1 MKEISGN
8 FIDLDA
14 EEEDARCPALRN
26 RRVPLRRRYSKPRI
40 RRRAPSRNHLTG
52 KN

>member
-26 RRVPLRRRYSKPRI
+26 TFPALRKRYSKRRLRRRAGSRI
-40 RRRAPSRNHLTG
+40 RGRRN
-52 KN
+52 